1 MSEKTELEITVSPK
15 SSQSKITIDVNN
27 NIKVYL
33 HSPPIDGKANAE
45 CIQLFSKKL
54 NIAKSKINIIKGTKG
69 KRKKLEIPGI
79 SRDEIISILK
89 QN

>member
-1 MSEKTELEITVSPK
+1 MQEKTKLEITVSPK
-15 SSQSKITIDVNN
+15 SSQSKITIDENN

-33 HSPPIDGKANAE
+33 HSPPVDGKANAE

-69 KRKKLEIPGI
+69 KRKKLEINGLTY
-79 SRDEIISILK
+79 DEVIRLLK
-89 QN
+89 